1 MQLSRPVFDA
11 LRLLIH
17 RLCGLVVGEDKTY
30 LVQHRL
36 GPLARAVGCRSFEE
50 FAQKLRGPEG
60 AALHAPII
68 EAITT
73 AETSFFRDG
82 HMFEAFRTHLL
93 PRLGEKARRGAKVRI
108 WCAAAATGQ
117 EPYSLAMLLCDYA
130 QANALLP
137 LPKGILATKAGAGE
151 GDFSILA
158 TDISE
163 KVLAA
168 ARAGEYSARDAA
180 RGLTP
185 ALLARHCERRGA
197 AWVVREPARRLVEFR
212 RLNLTGVL
220 PDLYSFDAIFCRNLL
235 IYFDLDTRRRVC
247 RGLHDRLLEDGWL
260 VLGAAENLY
269 GVTDQF
275 EPLRRGDALIYRK
288 SGRPRTIAGCQRL

>member
-1 MQLSRPVFDA
+1 MFDE

-17 RLCGLVVGEDKTY
+17 RLCGLVVGEDKNY
-30 LVQHRL
+30 LVRHRL
-36 GPLARAVGCRSFEE
+36 GPLARAIGCRSFEE
-50 FAQKLRGPEG
+50 FVLKLRGPEG

-117 EPYSLAMLLCDYA
+117 EPYSLAMLLCDYV
-130 QANALLP
+130 QANASLLP
-137 LPKGILATKAGAGE
+137 PKGILATKASASE

-185 ALLARHCERRGA
+185 ALLARHFERRGP

-220 PDLYSFDAIFCRNLL
+220 PDLYSFDAVFCRNLL

-247 RGLHDRLLEDGWL
+247 RGLHDHLLEDGWL

-275 EPLRRGDALIYRK
+275 EPLRHGDALIYRK
-288 SGRPRTIAGCQRL
+288 SGMPRAIARC

>member
-1 MQLSRPVFDA
+1 MQLSRAIFDE

-17 RLCGLVVGEDKTY
+17 RLCGLVVGEDKAY
-30 LVQHRL
+30 LVRHRL
-36 GPLARAVGCRSFEE
+36 GPLARAIGCRSFEE
-50 FAQKLRGPEG
+50 FVLKLRGPEG
-60 AALHAPII
+60 AAPHAPII

-93 PRLGEKARRGAKVRI
+93 PRLGEKARRGTKVRI

-117 EPYSLAMLLCDYA
+117 EPYSLAMLLWDYG
-130 QANALLP
+130 QENASSLP
-137 LPKGILATKAGAGE
+137 LGGKPATKAGARDGN
-151 GDFSILA
+151 FSILA

-163 KVLAA
+163 KVLAVA
-168 ARAGEYSARDAA
+168 HAGEYSERDAA

-185 ALLARHCERRGA
+185 ALLARHFERRGA
-197 AWVVREPARRLVEFR
+197 AWVVREPARRMVEFR

-247 RGLHDRLLEDGWL
+247 RGLHDHLLEDGWL

-269 GVTDQF
+269 GVSDEF
-275 EPLRRGDALIYRK
+275 ECFDLETP
-288 SGRPRTIAGCQRL
+288 

>member
-1 MQLSRPVFDA
+1 MQLSRSVFDE
-11 LRLLIH
+11 LRSLIH

-30 LVQHRL
+30 LVRHRL

-82 HMFEAFRTHLL
+82 HLFDVVRTHLL
-93 PRLGEKARRGAKVRI
+93 PRLVEKARGGAKVRI

-117 EPYSLAMLLCDYA
+117 EPYSVAMLLCDYI
-130 QANALLP
+130 QANPPPQSLGG
-137 LPKGILATKAGAGE
+137 KRATGAGVSQ

-163 KVLAA
+163 KVLAV
-168 ARAGEYSARDAA
+168 ARPAGYSERDAA

-185 ALLARHCERRGA
+185 ALLARHFERRDA
-197 AWVVREPARRLVEFR
+197 AWVVREPVRRLVEFR
-212 RLNLTGVL
+212 RLNLAGPR
-220 PDLYSFDAIFCRNLL
+220 PDLHSFDAIFCRNLL
-235 IYFDLDTRRRVC
+235 IYFDLDTRQRVC
-247 RGLHDRLLEDGWL
+247 RGLHDHLLEDGWL

-275 EPLRRGDALIYRK
+275 EALRHGDALVYRK
-288 SGRPRTIAGCQRL
+288 WARMPPRRPM